1 MVTQTCQKYSENF
14 DYFERFIRQ
23 TYIYRFPNKM
33 ELDSVNFWENLKKK
47 VDKADY
53 IKTTG
58 HDQII
63 SDLKQA
69 LYSDFPGTPIYA
81 FGSRI
86 MGIATADSD
95 LDLYVDADGNNIY
108 TEYST
113 QTRLRNLMKI
123 KKALSSSANW
133 SFTKSFHGVYPLV
146 TARHK
151 DSNILCDISFSMK
164 ITVDQNNLVNYIFD
178 LQPIAR
184 YMVIYLRSWAL
195 ANGLSNFRGH
205 IFTLMVIF
213 FLQIRGQLPSV
224 SNLQT
229 NLLPNFGPWKTDFV
243 KLGLSSF
250 NMKPIPLNAIE
261 VRNILKDF
269 FRYYSEFEYGQLVVC
284 PWLGKG
290 VYRTMIKS
298 YMPLGS
304 LRFKGLFCDRA
315 MIIQDIIHLNQNKAY
330 AITQSELTNFKLIC
344 KQNK

>member
-1 MVTQTCQKYSENF
+1 
-14 DYFERFIRQ
+14 
-23 TYIYRFPNKM
+23 
-33 ELDSVNFWENLKKK
+33 K

-164 ITVDQNNLVNYIFD
+164 MTVDQNNLVNYIFD

-229 NLLPNFGPWKTDFV
+229 NLLPNFGRELNMILSEPYIYIYILYEFIAWKTDFV

-298 YMPLGS
+298 YMPLG
-304 LRFKGLFCDRA
+304 
-315 MIIQDIIHLNQNKAY
+315 
-330 AITQSELTNFKLIC
+330 
-344 KQNK
+344 